1 MAAPAVPYRPS
12 RNHIVIGTSNE
23 IEKKYFR
30 LTAVS
35 LLYFTV
41 VNTWVTFLPSN
52 YLQAPDPATVRPLHV
67 LRDSLALMK
76 NKYKVRN
83 FLDSF

>member
-35 LLYFTV
+35 LLCFRRLEHLK
-41 VNTWVTFLPSN
+41 TFLLN
-52 YLQAPDPATVRPLHV
+52 YYHLQAPDPATVRPLHV

-76 NKYKVRN
+76 NKYKVS
-83 FLDSF
+83 SFFG